1 MRSKAYWR
9 TWRARAHCMP
19 VVPGVAR
26 AGLVTVVAC
35 NKLSAARVV
44 AVLLEAEAVPAEG
57 GTHVLAAAAVGIDHI
72 EPAGAGLRIRLVV
85 VQRVA
90 FVASERAAGCRAV
103 VATAF
108 AARLKCRAA
117 VGPSWWGRK
126 CTARRIAR
134 VFARVVFRARPRHRK
149 VAVVAGRWLQPAAR
163 GLTNARVART
173 AVVVVARALAVV
185 LDARRRR
192 GRRQRRAWGRTLTAA
207 HHGDS
212 VRVELG
218 AERTIVGADVLP
230 LGRAAVPGV
239 EPQLAN
245 GVRGE

>member
-1 MRSKAYWR
+1 MAHLVMGGLAGLRCCRRRWMRSKACWR

-26 AGLVTVVAC
+26 AGEVTVVAC

-57 GTHVLAAAAVGIDHI
+57 GTHVLAAAAVGGIDHI

-90 FVASERAAGCRAV
+90 FVASERVAGGRAV
-103 VATAF
+103 VATALG
-108 AARLKCRAA
+108 ARLKCRAA

-173 AVVVVARALAVV
+173 AVVAVARALAFVMGTRRR
-185 LDARRRR
+185 LLARRLS
-192 GRRQRRAWGRTLTAA
+192 A
-207 HHGDS
+207 
-212 VRVELG
+212 
-218 AERTIVGADVLP
+218 
-230 LGRAAVPGV
+230 
-239 EPQLAN
+239 
-245 GVRGE
+245 